1 MHESGP
7 VVVVGL
13 DGSPSSKEA
22 LAWAAEQAA
31 RTQGRLEVVMCWRPP
46 VNPGFAVDYSD
57 VDFAQET
64 AGQLD
69 AVVVE
74 VLGETP
80 AAPVEKRVVE
90 GHAAPV
96 LVDAARTADLLV
108 VGSRGHGAFAE
119 MLVGSTSLY
128 CVNHAA
134 CPVVVVRDR
143 GRS

>member
-1 MHESGP
+1 MSDSGP
-7 VVVVGL
+7 VVVVGV
-13 DGSPSSKEA
+13 DGSTYSKEA
-22 LAWAAEQAA
+22 LAWAADQAA
-31 RTQGRLEVVMCWRPP
+31 RTQGRLEVVMCWRQP

-57 VDFAQET
+57 VDFEKE
-64 AGQLD
+64 AGRHLD
-69 AVVVE
+69 AVLSE

-90 GHAAPV
+90 GHAAPA

-134 CPVVVVRDR
+134 CPVVVVRPR
-143 GRS
+143 T